1 MAARY
6 PTGYLQLWIKKGL
19 MENNNNESYTRIIGT
34 YSSNKKGPL
43 LFVTGGVHGNEPS
56 GVIAL
61 KKVFEELEKTKPEI
75 VGTVIGVVGNK
86 TALNGDKRYIDEDLN
101 RTWTI
106 ENVESGKKD
115 TREKMEMFEIID
127 VLEQFPEKDFT
138 RRYFLDCHTTSAATV
153 PFISVQEVND
163 NDSWAHKFPTYIIRG
178 FSDIVSGCIDH
189 YLSRTGLT
197 GFVFEAGQHTDP
209 RSVENHEGLI
219 WLAIKEACSLNLE
232 EISCYPECVDKFV
245 EKNAP
250 DQKTFEIIHRH
261 GLENADV
268 FKMEPGFENFQKIKK
283 GQLLAFLNGKEVRSE
298 WDAHIFMPLYQSQG
312 NDGFFVVK
320 QVKI

>member
-1 MAARY
+1 
-6 PTGYLQLWIKKGL
+6 
-19 MENNNNESYTRIIGT
+19 MENGKEYSRIIGT
-34 YSSNKKGPL
+34 YTSNKKGPL

-56 GVIAL
+56 GVKAL
-61 KKVFEELEKTKPEI
+61 QKVFEELEKTKPVIEGTI
-75 VGTVIGVVGNK
+75 VGVVGNK
-86 TALNGDKRYIDEDLN
+86 KALNVDQRFIDEDLN

-115 TREKMEMFEIID
+115 TQEKNEMFEIIE
-127 VLEQFPEKDFT
+127 VLENYPEVDFT
-138 RRYFLDCHTTSAATV
+138 KRYFLDCHTTSAATV

-189 YLSRTGLT
+189 YMSRTGLT
-197 GFVFEAGQHTDP
+197 GFVFEAGQHTDG

-219 WLAIKEACSLNLE
+219 WLALKEACKLDLTQ
-232 EISCYPECVDKFV
+232 ISCFPECIDTFV
-245 EKNAP
+245 KKNAP

-261 GLENADV
+261 GLENSDE
-268 FKMEPGFENFQKIKK
+268 FIMEPGFENFQKIKK
-283 GQLLAFLNGKEVRSE
+283 GQLLAYQNGEEIKSE

-312 NDGFFVVK
+312 NDGFFVVE
-320 QVKI
+320 QVNV